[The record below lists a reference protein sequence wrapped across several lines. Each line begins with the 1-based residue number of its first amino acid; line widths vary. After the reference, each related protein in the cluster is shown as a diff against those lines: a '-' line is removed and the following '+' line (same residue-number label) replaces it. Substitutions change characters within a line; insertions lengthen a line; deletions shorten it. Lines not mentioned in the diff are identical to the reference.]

1 MALAAL
7 IALAAAACGGG
18 GQVVVSA
25 PALVDEEGATD
36 LAGAESGVGDAGD
49 GAGAESDAE
58 AGAGAPESDQAE
70 NGGFTL
76 DFGSADAPSGADGGA
91 AGEGSPSGVS
101 LLSGAA
107 YATETSGSYRYELS
121 FSMRMSDGDF
131 ELDMSPDGPL
141 ATGAVADGAEH
152 VVMDLG
158 AMFEDL
164 TDAAGGSAG
173 LELAGLFGGD
183 MRMETIVTGD
193 TMYLYAP
200 FFADW
205 AEPLGGGQSGFG
217 DLAKLGDGWGVID
230 LTAVSGLSAEDL
242 SGLVG
247 AQTGGSFDQTLELLR
262 AAEAD
267 VTDLGAVT
275 VRGVQTNH
283 LLAVVNVGD
292 MLVAQGMT
300 AADLGAA
307 GVDLSGV
314 TIPFDV
320 YVDADQ
326 RVRRVVMAMSMD
338 TLRSAMPDI
347 PIPASTEF
355 EMTTAFDVFDFG
367 AEITVSVPAADDI
380 AVDLTEAMTSM
391 ASMGGF

>member
-1 MALAAL
+1 M
-7 IALAAAACGGG
+7 
-18 GQVVVSA
+18 VSA
-25 PALVDEEGATD
+25 PALVDDNGVTD

-49 GAGAESDAE
+49 AAGAETDG
-58 AGAGAPESDQAE
+58 GAGAPESDQAE
-70 NGGFTL
+70 GGGFTL
-76 DFGSADAPSGADGGA
+76 DLGSVDPGDGEPSGADESAVGDGA
-91 AGEGSPSGVS
+91 VGDGAPAGVS

-107 YATETSGSYRYELS
+107 YATETSETYRYELS
-121 FSMRMSDGDF
+121 FSMRMSDGDVEF
-131 ELDMSPDGPL
+131 EMTPDGPL
-141 ATGAVADGAEH
+141 ATGAVANGAEH
-152 VVMDLG
+152 LVMDLG
-158 AMFEDL
+158 AMYEDL
-164 TDAAGGSAG
+164 ADAAGGGAG
-173 LELAGLFGGD
+173 PELAGLFGGD

-205 AEPLGGGQSGFG
+205 AELLGGGQGGFG
-217 DLAKLGDGWGVID
+217 DLAKLAEGWGVID
-230 LTAVSGLSAEDL
+230 LTAVSGLSADDL

-267 VTDLGAVT
+267 VTDLGSVT
-275 VRGVQTNH
+275 VRGVETNH
-283 LLAVVNVGD
+283 LRAVVNLGD
-292 MLVAQGMT
+292 MLGAQGMT

-307 GVDLSGV
+307 GIDLSGFS
-314 TIPFDV
+314 IPFDV

-326 RVRRVVMAMSMD
+326 RVRRVVMTMSMD
-338 TLRSAMPDI
+338 TLRSAMPDV

-367 AEITVSVPAADDI
+367 ADITVSAPAAADI
-380 AVDLTEAMTSM
+380 SVDLTDAMTSM

>member
-1 MALAAL
+1 MVA
-7 IALAAAACGGG
+7 
-18 GQVVVSA
+18 A
-25 PALVDEEGATD
+25 PALVDDNGVTD

-49 GAGAESDAE
+49 AAGAETDG
-58 AGAGAPESDQAE
+58 GAGAPESDQAE
-70 NGGFTL
+70 GGGFTL
-76 DFGSADAPSGADGGA
+76 DLGSADPGDGEPSGADESAVGDGA
-91 AGEGSPSGVS
+91 VGEGAPAGAS

-107 YATETSGSYRYELS
+107 YATETSETYRYELS

-131 ELDMSPDGPL
+131 EFEMTPDGPL
-141 ATGAVADGAEH
+141 ATGAVANGAEH
-152 VVMDLG
+152 LVMDLG
-158 AMFEDL
+158 AMYEDL
-164 TDAAGGSAG
+164 ADAAGGGAG
-173 LELAGLFGGD
+173 PELAGLFGGD

-205 AEPLGGGQSGFG
+205 AELLGGGQSGFG
-217 DLAKLGDGWGVID
+217 DLAKLAEGWGVID
-230 LTAVSGLSAEDL
+230 LTAVSGLSADDL

-267 VTDLGAVT
+267 VTDLGSVT
-275 VRGVQTNH
+275 VRGVETNH
-283 LLAVVNVGD
+283 LRAVVNLGD
-292 MLVAQGMT
+292 MLGAQGMT

-307 GVDLSGV
+307 GIDLSGFS
-314 TIPFDV
+314 IPFDV

-326 RVRRVVMAMSMD
+326 RVRRVVMTISMD
-338 TLRSAMPDI
+338 TLRSAMPDV

-367 AEITVSVPAADDI
+367 ADITVSAPAAEDI
-380 AVDLTEAMTSM
+380 VVDLTDAMTSM

>member
-1 MALAAL
+1 MVA
-7 IALAAAACGGG
+7 
-18 GQVVVSA
+18 A
-25 PALVDEEGATD
+25 PALVDDNGVTD

-49 GAGAESDAE
+49 AAGAETDG
-58 AGAGAPESDQAE
+58 GAGAPESDQAE
-70 NGGFTL
+70 GGGFTL
-76 DFGSADAPSGADGGA
+76 DLGSVDPGDGEPSGADESAVGDGA
-91 AGEGSPSGVS
+91 VGDGAPAGVS

-107 YATETSGSYRYELS
+107 YATETSETYRYELS

-131 ELDMSPDGPL
+131 EFEMTPDGPL
-141 ATGAVADGAEH
+141 ATGAVANGAEH
-152 VVMDLG
+152 LVMDLG
-158 AMFEDL
+158 AMYEDL
-164 TDAAGGSAG
+164 ADAAGGGAG
-173 LELAGLFGGD
+173 PELAGLFGGD

-205 AEPLGGGQSGFG
+205 AELLGGGQSGFG
-217 DLAKLGDGWGVID
+217 DLAKLAEGWGVID
-230 LTAVSGLSAEDL
+230 LTAVSGLSADDL

-267 VTDLGAVT
+267 VTDLGSVT
-275 VRGVQTNH
+275 VRGVETNH
-283 LLAVVNVGD
+283 LRAVVNLGD
-292 MLVAQGMT
+292 MLGAQGMT

-307 GVDLSGV
+307 GIDLSGFS
-314 TIPFDV
+314 IPFDV

-326 RVRRVVMAMSMD
+326 RVRRVVMTISMD
-338 TLRSAMPDI
+338 TLRSAMPDV

-367 AEITVSVPAADDI
+367 ADITVSAPAAEDI
-380 AVDLTEAMTSM
+380 VVDLTDAMASM